1 MQEIGH
7 AQLLHGACE
16 GELLLPGVAAHGA
29 AQCPLAHRV
38 RQYIEPDVPLRQP
51 LRHVVRR
58 SGEEAHAAR
67 RYEHRL
73 RARRNERV
81 GTGENV
87 QPAPDGVRAHD
98 AQKFF
103 RQAAAVV
110 KQVHARTVRG
120 DRLREENSP
129 LTRDGT

>member
-7 AQLLHGACE
+7 AQLLHCACE
-16 GELLLPGVAAHGA
+16 GELLLPGIAAHGA
-29 AQCPLAHRV
+29 AQRALAHRV
-38 RQYIEPDVPLRQP
+38 WQHVEPDVPLRQP

-58 SGEEAHAAR
+58 AGEEAHAAR

-73 RARRNERV
+73 RARWDERV
-81 GTGENV
+81 GAGENV
-87 QPAPDGVRAHD
+87 QPAPNGVCAHD

-110 KQVHARTVRG
+110 KQVHARTVRD
-120 DRLREENSP
+120 DRIREENSP